1 MTKKDKIT
9 TLTCLLVFLLIM
21 ALIIVNG
28 IKRKEILNR
37 DFTITQ
43 AYITKVLLNTLKG
56 TTSRKNVARYTY
68 VHLNKKY
75 TKTVEIYNMNILEN
89 TCYKIK
95 VSNIDPEI
103 NEILLDQKIKCHELK

>member
-1 MTKKDKIT
+1 MKKKDKII
-9 TLTCLLVFLLIM
+9 TLTSLLVFLLIIV
-21 ALIIVNG
+21 LIIVHG
-28 IKRKEILNR
+28 IKRKEKLNH
-37 DFTITQ
+37 DFTITK
-43 AYITKVLLNTLKG
+43 AYVTKVLLNTHKG

-75 TKTVEIYNMNILEN
+75 TQTVEIYNMNILEN

-103 NEILLDQKIKCHELK
+103 SEILLDQKIKCHE